1 MYTSTYVNK
10 VEESS
15 EDVSLNC
22 YPAKIKVLKQYIIIS
37 QTQCIINVLYSLVNF
52 LLN

>member
-1 MYTSTYVNK
+1 MYTYVNK

-22 YPAKIKVLKQYIIIS
+22 YPAKIKVLKQ
-37 QTQCIINVLYSLVNF
+37 
-52 LLN
+52 